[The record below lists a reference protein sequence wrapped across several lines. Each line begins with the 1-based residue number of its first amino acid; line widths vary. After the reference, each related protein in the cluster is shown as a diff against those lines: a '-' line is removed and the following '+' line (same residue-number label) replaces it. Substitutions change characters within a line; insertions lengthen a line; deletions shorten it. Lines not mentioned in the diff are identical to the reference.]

1 MKEFLLVTEPLEE
14 HIEIT
19 VSQAFMMPKHSD
31 VRCMTGHC
39 FLTEEEWIQ
48 SFDEVGLEIVRIFPD
63 GQNKYAQ
70 FKQKLFI
77 VRKKQIVIG
86 SF

>member
-1 MKEFLLVTEPLEE
+1 MIIAAGVLNNTKNILETVNKLKHMLRDEGILLVTEPLEE

-39 FLTEEEWIQ
+39 F
-48 SFDEVGLEIVRIFPD
+48 FDRGRVDSVFRRSGIRNCADI
-63 GQNKYAQ
+63 
-70 FKQKLFI
+70 
-77 VRKKQIVIG
+77 
-86 SF
+86 S